1 MGDTFWLGLVNLLQ
15 RSADTWGAGC
25 LGPASGT
32 CGRKNLPVG
41 TVPKGGRKLVACPVV
56 LGMDSGVVFLQQLRM
71 SRGWEEAMS
80 HWIGTTT
87 PADAG
92 MVEFKECLR
101 RLRDGAATDAL
112 MHARRALG
120 VAPKNPFYLS
130 YTGLLAAVA
139 EKRFGDAETL
149 CREAIGVKCNHAQLY
164 LNLAEVYHQAGTDFG
179 SDCHVRERIDFGGAR
194 FSDSPGAG
202 ADWDAEVAG
211 AFVLA
216 SESSG
221 EPDFGAVAAPVVGRS
236 ARGVTLG
243 AGPG

>member
-1 MGDTFWLGLVNLLQ
+1 
-15 RSADTWGAGC
+15 
-25 LGPASGT
+25 
-32 CGRKNLPVG
+32 
-41 TVPKGGRKLVACPVV
+41 
-56 LGMDSGVVFLQQLRM
+56 
-71 SRGWEEAMS
+71 MS

-149 CREAIGVKCNHAQLY
+149 CREALGVKCNHAQLY
-164 LNLAEVYHQAGTDFG
+164 LNLAEVYHQAGRTSEAIATLEKGLVSAGRDF
-179 SDCHVRERIDFGGAR
+179 RIRRALERIGMRRAPVLTFLHRSHPVNRTLGR
-194 FSDSPGAG
+194 LRHRLRGAG
-202 ADWDAEVAG
+202 RAE
-211 AFVLA
+211 
-216 SESSG
+216 
-221 EPDFGAVAAPVVGRS
+221 
-236 ARGVTLG
+236 
-243 AGPG
+243 